1 MISMPIQIMAIALP
15 GALTVAVAVAV
26 AVALAALV

>member
-15 GALTVAVAVAV
+15 GALTVAVAVA
-26 AVALAALV
+26 LAALV